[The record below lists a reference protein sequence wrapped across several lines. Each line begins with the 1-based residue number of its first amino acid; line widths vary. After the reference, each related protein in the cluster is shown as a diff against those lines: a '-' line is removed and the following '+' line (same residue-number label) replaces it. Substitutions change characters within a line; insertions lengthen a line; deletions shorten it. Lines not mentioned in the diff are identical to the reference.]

1 MVRRFYE
8 AELVPGMAD
17 WEDQGMV
24 PKSIW
29 KRFGDVGILGAGI
42 PEAYGGSGD
51 DFRFLAVATE
61 EHARVG
67 LAAPAFELH
76 TGIVAPYLVHHG
88 TDDQKQHWLPR
99 LASGEAV
106 ASIGMTEPSSGSDLA
121 GIRTTAVR
129 DGDSYVINGSK
140 IFITNGI
147 VGDLIVLVT
156 KTDPGRKEKSAL
168 LLLGDS

>member
-1 MVRRFYE
+1 MNARTDHASALPPLRVPRTLYDSDHEAFRQMVRRFE

-88 TDDQKQHWLPR
+88 TEQQRQAWLPR

-106 ASIGMTEPSSGSDLA
+106 ASIGMTEPSSGQVD
-121 GIRTTAVR
+121 
-129 DGDSYVINGSK
+129 
-140 IFITNGI
+140 
-147 VGDLIVLVT
+147 
-156 KTDPGRKEKSAL
+156 
-168 LLLGDS
+168 